1 MPRPTVTVVGSYPK
15 PPHEGGDF
23 RLRKTLQAL
32 DRGEAREEDLP
43 AAQDDLAREVIE
55 EQIASGI
62 EIVTDG
68 QVRWDD
74 GQTRFAEALEGFAVG
89 GLIRYFDNNT
99 YYRQPVVKG
108 RISRGSPILV
118 EDFRFAASA
127 STVPVKAVLTGPYTL
142 AVLSRNEHYKTTKA
156 LVWDLAAVL
165 NEEARDLVAE
175 GATVVQFDEPAL
187 ARVPG
192 HPPGDFETFV
202 EVAGILVEGIGATTV
217 LQTFFGDVGEHG
229 PGFFSLPFD
238 AFGLDLVAG
247 PANLEAIHEF
257 PSDKLLS
264 AGIVDAR
271 NTKLEHI
278 ESLVETIR
286 DLSETADLDRLWV
299 TPSSGLEFL
308 PRESARE
315 KCRLLADAA
324 ARFREET

>member
-15 PPHEGGDF
+15 PPREGGDF

-32 DRGEAREEDLP
+32 DRGDAREEDVR
-43 AAQDDLAREVIE
+43 AAQDALALEVIE
-55 EQIASGI
+55 EQVGAGI

-74 GQTRFAEALEGFAVG
+74 GQTRFAQGLDGFTTG

-108 RISRGSPILV
+108 RVSRRGPILV
-118 EDFRFAASA
+118 DEFRFAASA
-127 STVPVKAVLTGPYTL
+127 SSVPVKAVLTGPSTL
-142 AVLSRNEHYKTTKA
+142 ATLSRNEHYKSTSA
-156 LVWDLAAVL
+156 LVTDLASAL
-165 NEEARDLVAE
+165 NEEARDLVTE
-175 GATVVQFDEPAL
+175 GATVIQFDEPAL

-192 HPPGDFETFV
+192 QQAGDPEIIA
-202 EVAGILVEGIGATTV
+202 EVAPMLVEGIEATTV
-217 LQTFFGDVGEHG
+217 LQTYFGDVADHG
-229 PGFFSLPFD
+229 PDFFSLPFD
-238 AFGLDLVAG
+238 AFGLDFVSG

-257 PSDKLLS
+257 PSDKVLS

-271 NTKLEHI
+271 NTRLEQVESVI
-278 ESLVETIR
+278 ESIGVLTDAAGI
-286 DLSETADLDRLWV
+286 DRLWV

-308 PRESARE
+308 PRESARQ

-324 ARFREET
+324 ARFREEK